1 MSDCQSSVVENS
13 CIALGSGASTRRTTV
28 LGSVTLQWDTAIL
41 PYDDPSSY
49 MVDII
54 LYEVN
59 TATASLDLLETLH
72 MAVAN
77 SGELTVTV
85 PERREVTRSG
95 RERDAPAIAV
105 VFKVAANST
114 IPSQQAGVWTG
125 VTYLAG
131 KRPRRRL
138 QCMEWNRADGG
149 VDDTGV
155 VPCPPWVFQA
165 RLPNSGLLE
174 ENYQSI
180 FGSTTYHQQ
189 FINAFHPGA
198 ESCFRQRE
206 R

>member
-1 MSDCQSSVVENS
+1 MSDCQSSVEENS
-13 CIALGSGASTRRTTV
+13 CIALSSGADTV
-28 LGSVTLQWDTAIL
+28 LGSVTLQWDTTIL

-59 TATASLDLLETLH
+59 TATASLDLLKTLH
-72 MAVAN
+72 LTVAN
-77 SGELTVTV
+77 TGELTVTV
-85 PERREVTRSG
+85 PERTVTQRG

-131 KRPRRRL
+131 KPRRLRL
-138 QCMEWNRADGG
+138 QCRTWNMADGG

-155 VPCPPWVFQA
+155 VPCPPLVFQA

-180 FGSTTYHQQ
+180 YGSTTYHQQ

>member
-1 MSDCQSSVVENS
+1 MSSYQSSVEVDS
-13 CIALGSGASTRRTTV
+13 SIVLGSGRDSTPVST
-28 LGSVTLQWDTAIL
+28 VTLQWGTEIL
-41 PYDDPSSY
+41 PFQDPSSY

-54 LYEVN
+54 LYELN
-59 TATASLDLLETLH
+59 TMNASLVMLNTLH
-72 MAVAN
+72 SAVNNTGTLAVTIP
-77 SGELTVTV
+77 ERTVTT
-85 PERREVTRSG
+85 PTG
-95 RERDAPAIAV
+95 QIRDAPTIAV
-105 VFKVAANST
+105 VFKVAAMST

-131 KRPRRRL
+131 GLNEQRL
-138 QCMEWNRADGG
+138 QCRTWNRANGG

-155 VPCPPWVFQA
+155 VPCPPLVFLA

-174 ENYQSI
+174 ENYQSVY
-180 FGSTTYHQQ
+180 GSTTYHKQ